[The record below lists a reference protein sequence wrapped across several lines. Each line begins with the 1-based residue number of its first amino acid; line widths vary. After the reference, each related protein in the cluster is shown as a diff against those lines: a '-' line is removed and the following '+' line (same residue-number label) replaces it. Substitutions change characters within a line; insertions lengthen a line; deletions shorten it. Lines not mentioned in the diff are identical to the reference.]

1 MIFDWLDEQKTPG
14 LTKSER
20 LMGVLF
26 DLGMATADQLQV
38 ITGWSKRQLK
48 DAREG
53 IRSKGKSGEPKA
65 EEQLLNQMIR
75 QVRSIAD
82 GEIPATEHQL
92 QWIRNGLRALAKSE
106 VKKDEW
112 LRFYTT
118 FQREVVI
125 YTLGSQGNRYVADL
139 LGRTLGSYRELSP
152 GQRLHTVGTTEILVR
167 LLRAGIRPQQWLNT
181 RETTDRLKRIRE
193 QWNMEPDGQG
203 SWEVKREYIGPHIL
217 PDASVQIEDQWYWI
231 EYDRGSKTGEKIR
244 DQLDQYIQLRAKL
257 GKPIDP
263 VVWVTPNVERT
274 EELRDRIYPKVLAK
288 YPESFPVPTMY
299 FFTEG
304 EETELFVNG
313 EGKKTAEVVAGASG
327 EAQLSEEIQRIQEE
341 RAQMEEQVQELRTEL
356 ERKESRIEY
365 LTRMVEENQ
374 RGKSELENWIRGLVE
389 HLQNQQ
395 GGFLS
400 KVTPAQSL
408 EGFVQRRGIPEGLEY
423 TKSHEL

>member
-1 MIFDWLDEQKTPG
+1 MIFDWLDEQKIPE

-26 DLGMATADQLQV
+26 DLGMATADQLEV

-53 IRSKGKSGEPKA
+53 IRSRGKSGDPKA
-65 EEQLLNQMIR
+65 EEQLLHQVVK
-75 QVRSIAD
+75 QVRSMVD
-82 GEIPATEHQL
+82 GEVPATENQL

-106 VKKDEW
+106 VRKDEW
-112 LRFYTT
+112 LKFYTT
-118 FQREVVI
+118 FQREVII

-139 LGRTLGSYRELSP
+139 MGRTLGSYRELSP
-152 GQRLHTVGTTEILVR
+152 GQRLHTVGITEILVR
-167 LLRAGIRPQQWLNT
+167 LLQAGIRPRQWLNT
-181 RETTDRLKRIRE
+181 RETTDRLKRMRE

-203 SWEVKREYIGPHIL
+203 SWEVNREYIGPHIL